1 MPLAETEIRSN
12 ELRKTTEDKMKT
24 TLSIIGIA
32 SLALVGFSS
41 EALAQG
47 FHGSEQCLASVPLT
61 FHQQR
66 QIDSFRN
73 FANYDAR
80 QVRFQIER
88 TEAELRA
95 LTMRPRPHRIAIADR
110 QAELRDLRAREQN
123 IWATYQWQVQSVL
136 GPAQKIAMAR
146 CSSPPRPI
154 PVAVGPTWSSRP
166 RPAVAV
172 HVPVPRP
179 MGRR

>member
-1 MPLAETEIRSN
+1 
-12 ELRKTTEDKMKT
+12 MKT

-32 SLALVGFSS
+32 SLALVGFSG

-61 FHQQR
+61 FQQQR

-73 FANYDAR
+73 FANYDSR

-88 TEAELRA
+88 TEVELHA
-95 LTMRPRPHRIAIADR
+95 LTMRPRPYRIAIADK
-110 QAELRDLRAREQN
+110 QAELRELRAREQS
-123 IWATYQWQVQSVL
+123 IWATYEWQVQSVL
-136 GPAQKIAMAR
+136 GPAQRIAMAR
-146 CSSPPRPI
+146 CSAPSRSV
-154 PVAVGPTWSSRP
+154 PVAVVPSWSRRPIAVVSVHAPAP
-166 RPAVAV
+166 RPV
-172 HVPVPRP
+172 HVPMPRP